1 MTFVF
6 SFSLPLSLP
15 FDWTFKILS
24 MCLLFCFVCL
34 SGCYVVMLCVKRN
47 KKMLITKSRHVTA
60 MEPGSTKYVKFHIRS
75 RNESG
80 NDIGAFGK
88 HSSGL
93 QDLVV
98 TM

>member
-1 MTFVF
+1 
-6 SFSLPLSLP
+6 
-15 FDWTFKILS
+15 
-24 MCLLFCFVCL
+24 
-34 SGCYVVMLCVKRN
+34 
-47 KKMLITKSRHVTA
+47 

-80 NDIGAFGK
+80 NDIGTLGK

-93 QDLVV
+93 QDLDK